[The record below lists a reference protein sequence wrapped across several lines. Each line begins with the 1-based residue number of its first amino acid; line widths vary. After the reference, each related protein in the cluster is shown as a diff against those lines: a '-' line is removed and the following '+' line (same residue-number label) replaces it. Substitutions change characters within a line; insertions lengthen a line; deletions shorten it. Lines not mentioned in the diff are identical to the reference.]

1 MYQTVPV
8 DVRASIGGCA
18 HDFRII
24 ESVGKTT
31 WSTEET
37 LKKAIIAVQRLEKD
51 VPLLKRRLQRM
62 LREVQG

>member
-1 MYQTVPV
+1 MYQTVPT
-8 DVRASIGGCA
+8 DVRASIVGCA

-31 WSTEET
+31 WSTEES
-37 LKKAIIAVQRLEKD
+37 LKKAMTAVQRLEKD
-51 VPLLKRRLQRM
+51 VPLLRWRLERM